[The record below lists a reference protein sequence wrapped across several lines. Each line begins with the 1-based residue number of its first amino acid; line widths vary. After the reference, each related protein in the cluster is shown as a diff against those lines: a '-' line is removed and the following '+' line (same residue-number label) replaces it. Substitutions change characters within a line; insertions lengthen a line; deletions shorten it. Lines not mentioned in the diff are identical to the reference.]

1 MTETA
6 AICRCFSFNID
17 YGSFQIY
24 SVHMETKIFS
34 IGVVSLLVG
43 AGIGYALA
51 KDAAPVPVSHTMD
64 SAMTGMTAGL
74 EGKHGADF
82 DHAFIDEMIVHH
94 EGAVAMA
101 EAALEHAEREE
112 VKALAREI
120 IEAQTRE
127 ITMMRSWVE
136 EWFGHSH

>member
-1 MTETA
+1 
-6 AICRCFSFNID
+6 
-17 YGSFQIY
+17 
-24 SVHMETKIFS
+24 METKLFITGF
-34 IGVVSLLVG
+34 VTLLIG
-43 AGIGYALA
+43 AGIGYSLA
-51 KDAAPVPVSHTMD
+51 RDAAPGPVSHTMD

-101 EAALEHAEREE
+101 ETALEHADREE

-127 ITMMRSWVE
+127 IGMMRGWVE
-136 EWFGHSH
+136 EWFGHAH

>member
-1 MTETA
+1 
-6 AICRCFSFNID
+6 
-17 YGSFQIY
+17 
-24 SVHMETKIFS
+24 METKLFITGF
-34 IGVVSLLVG
+34 IALLLG

-51 KDAAPVPVSHTMD
+51 KDAAPAVHTMD
-64 SAMTGMTAGL
+64 SAMIGMTASL

-101 EAALEHAEREE
+101 EAALERAEREE

-127 ITMMRSWVE
+127 IALMRGWVE
-136 EWFGHSH
+136 EWFGHGH

>member
-1 MTETA
+1 
-6 AICRCFSFNID
+6 
-17 YGSFQIY
+17 
-24 SVHMETKIFS
+24 METKLFVAGLITLL
-34 IGVVSLLVG
+34 IGG
-43 AGIGYALA
+43 GIGYALA
-51 KDAAPVPVSHTMD
+51 QDAAPESAGHTMD

-112 VKALAREI
+112 VKTLAREI

-127 ITMMRSWVE
+127 IGMMRGWVE
-136 EWFGHSH
+136 EWFDHAH